1 MPKFPNGNHKHCSSI
16 KLAESKGHFS
26 KALERRIRFNSL
38 PLRFSLALR
47 FSLEFASIRLHCG
60 FRLHSLDC
68 ADMDW
73 IVWKKTQN
81 TTCMTMC
88 WCKAGYT
95 GCWPARY
102 TGFENYC
109 GHAVITRYI
118 SGSSHFLN
126 NSLFIG
132 SMPAVEADT
141 QSQTVLHGDTQIG
154 CGVMSRFVH
163 ECWEF
168 GVCRRPAAGSRQ

>member
-1 MPKFPNGNHKHCSSI
+1 MPAGRNGLDRPLRQRWPQRRSSRRWLAKQTGFLDYPKTYTRGREPI
-16 KLAESKGHFS
+16 KLTFGLTFEPPHKTGLPSGLRPPTKRVSRAASVFNIATPARNGYAESKGDFS

-68 ADMDW
+68 ADLDW

-88 WCKAGYT
+88 WCKAGYRLLA
-95 GCWPARY
+95 GYIPA
-102 TGFENYC
+102 C
-109 GHAVITRYI
+109 
-118 SGSSHFLN
+118 
-126 NSLFIG
+126 
-132 SMPAVEADT
+132 M
-141 QSQTVLHGDTQIG
+141 
-154 CGVMSRFVH
+154 
-163 ECWEF
+163 
-168 GVCRRPAAGSRQ
+168 